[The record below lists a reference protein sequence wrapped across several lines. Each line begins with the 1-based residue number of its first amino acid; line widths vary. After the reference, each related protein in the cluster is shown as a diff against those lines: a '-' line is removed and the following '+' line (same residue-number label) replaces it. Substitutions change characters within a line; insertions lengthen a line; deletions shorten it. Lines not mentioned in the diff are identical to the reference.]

1 MSDTVLEIAA
11 VPRLVRLRAMGRLG
25 VRMMFHDRLKFIG
38 TISGVVFAVLLAV
51 QQLSILFALLN
62 RNTQFV
68 DNAGADIFIVPPNT
82 RLLQPGEKLDESV
95 LYQARSTPGVLEA
108 QPLVF
113 AAGTLAKPDGGSES
127 VTLIGFESTSRLGGR
142 PGISSAATRATSRSP
157 TPSSSRTRS
166 ARRSAR
172 STWAAPAS

>member
-82 RLLQPGEKLDESV
+82 RLLQPGEKLHESV
-95 LYQARSTPGVLEA
+95 LYQARSTAGVLEA

-113 AAGTLAKPDGGSES
+113 AAATLAKPDGGSES
-127 VTLIGFESTSRLGGR
+127 VTLIGFEHSEHVPAGGSLEHRGWR
-142 PGISSAATRATSRSP
+142 PPQPRAAGHHLPRGLA
-157 TPSSSRTRS
+157 
-166 ARRSAR
+166 AREVRRRERGQHA
-172 STWAAPAS
+172 